1 MFVLCLFVLINFQ
14 LGATPPV
21 PFKKEKEK
29 EKETTLIWWVS
40 SQSSDGNEIK

>member
-1 MFVLCLFVLINFQ
+1 

-29 EKETTLIWWVS
+29 EKESATLIWWVS
-40 SQSSDGNEIK
+40 SQLSDGNEIK